1 MSDGLQDPS
10 RSASLLLGVQLLL
23 DVLRRTLPAH
33 GSSCGL
39 PLRELHHEMVSFDRM
54 GVAGRRYI
62 HLRWR
67 QGFHPRR
74 NQPVSYID
82 ALHCSLFIANLF
94 TS

>member
-10 RSASLLLGVQLLL
+10 RSSSLLLGVQLLL

-39 PLRELHHEMVSFDRM
+39 PLGELHHEMVSFDRM
-54 GVAGRRYI
+54 GVASRRHS

-67 QGFHPRR
+67 QGFDSRR
-74 NQPVSYID
+74 NKPVSYSSIVFI
-82 ALHCSLFIANLF
+82 ATSLFG
-94 TS
+94 